1 MERIFKI
8 CLLSVEGQWGLLSL
22 NIIPIFY
29 KNNVMKKTKIHLM
42 KNIGTA
48 ATVFSQSDT

>member
-8 CLLSVEGQWGLLSL
+8 CLLSVERQWGLLSL

-29 KNNVMKKTKIHLM
+29 KNNVKKTKIHLM